1 MTDSNVHEEVMSIAC
16 AGESLLGIVSRPTAR
31 ESTHDLGVVIVVG
44 GPQYRAGSHRQFVLW
59 ARALAAAGVPT
70 LRFDVRGMGDS
81 AGAQREFTALDDDIA
96 AAIEAFTADGR
107 VRRVLLAGLCDG
119 ASAAL
124 LYLNTRPDPR
134 VHGLMLLNPWVRSDQ
149 SLARTV
155 VRHYYLSRLSDRG
168 FWMKLLRGDVA
179 RGALR
184 EALGRLRALMSARK
198 GKSGPLVASYQSRMA
213 AALAGLKGPALLVLS
228 GEDYTA
234 REFADHAKADATWR
248 QALARPNVRRLDV
261 PGADHTFSD
270 AAHRRQLESA
280 SLAWIAEVCMAVRS
294 S

>member
-1 MTDSNVHEEVMSIAC
+1 M
-16 AGESLLGIVSRPTAR
+16 P
-31 ESTHDLGVVIVVG
+31 
-44 GPQYRAGSHRQFVLW
+44 HR
-59 ARALAAAGVPT
+59 R
-70 LRFDVRGMGDS
+70 
-81 AGAQREFTALDDDIA
+81 
-96 AAIEAFTADGR
+96 
-107 VRRVLLAGLCDG
+107 
-119 ASAAL
+119 
-124 LYLNTRPDPR
+124 
-134 VHGLMLLNPWVRSDQ
+134 
-149 SLARTV
+149 ARTV